1 MWVWVAQK
9 TDKRRAFIWGSLSW
23 IVVLAALM
31 FVGPNEIPLVY
42 VLAVLGGSGLA
53 TAFVIPW
60 SMVPDI
66 IEYDQLKTGQR
77 REGAYYSFAAFFQ
90 KLATA
95 LAIWAMG
102 QLLALTAMS
111 PPRPA
116 TRCPASRPRRSWPS
130 AGS

>member
-1 MWVWVAQK
+1 MLV
-9 TDKRRAFIWGSLSW
+9 
-23 IVVLAALM
+23 ALM
-31 FVGPNEIPLVY
+31 FVGPNQIPLVY

-102 QLLALTAMS
+102 
-111 PPRPA
+111 
-116 TRCPASRPRRSWPS
+116 
-130 AGS
+130 